1 MLSQESKQIADKARS
16 LYYEKYRIPLEE
28 KNHGQFVCIEPVS
41 GDYFLGGTFDE
52 AVNKAIDKYP
62 DRLTHTLRVGHSA
75 AFHLGVMI
83 Q

>member
-1 MLSQESKQIADKARS
+1 MVADKARK
-16 LYYEKYRIPLEE
+16 LYDEKYRASLEE
-28 KNHGQFVCIEPVS
+28 NNDGEFVCIEPES

-52 AVNKAIDKYP
+52 AVNKAMDTYP
-62 DRLTHTLRVGHSA
+62 DRLTHTLRVGRCG